1 MFGVSR
7 FANKLL
13 GRKSETGNGRLETG
27 DQRVETVA
35 DERTMAIGQVWA
47 QVSAHINSLDPEDWN
62 LWHWLQDLYYDE
74 RQLFA
79 ITISAGRL
87 YRWPVSVDGD
97 TVAVGEPVAV
107 VVEFAEADDN
117 PLRAQGA
124 PAPRLG
130 EERAAMDDIR
140 RLSPMP
146 TVRRMQDGRWVGC
159 SVLCTA
165 TVNKMGILD
174 SRALF
179 DSFVERFQ
187 GDGSE
192 YINLLHLGGGK
203 SQIGCLRHVWRE
215 EKLLVGIYE
224 FFADDPVAE
233 AVARTL
239 AEDEDGFWGGSIEFK
254 HFGEPHLVEVA
265 EGVKLPMTHDGQL
278 FGYSIARNQDCAAWY
293 TGNVVMERAMT
304 KREREIALELLGDE
318 ELVDQLQ
325 ERLGEA
331 NRALEGAVT
340 RTVQQEHREHREG
353 AESTES
359 LETGELETGDL
370 GSDEPVVYELEPEA
384 LAQIAGAVV
393 EHRAVSGRFEQLA
406 LDFEQR
412 VETALGRID
421 ALTHELEERAVALD
435 GRLGKL
441 EQEEQARYRQY
452 DLEKPKQPVVK
463 FGVRPRERAKASDEP
478 DVQQESPFARKTRE
492 KRGK

>member
-13 GRKSETGNGRLETG
+13 GRKPETGDRRLET
-27 DQRVETVA
+27 VVVT
-35 DERTMAIGQVWA
+35 DERTIAIGQVWA

-74 RQLFA
+74 GQLFA

-87 YRWPVSVDGD
+87 YRWPVSVAGD
-97 TVAVGEPVAV
+97 AVTVGEPVAV
-107 VVEFAEADDN
+107 VVEFSSADD
-117 PLRAQGA
+117 GTI
-124 PAPRLG
+124 
-130 EERAAMDDIR
+130 DDGTMR
-140 RLSPMP
+140 HRQSSYGLSS
-146 TVRRMQDGRWVGC
+146 TVRRTADGRWVGC
-159 SVLCTA
+159 AVLCTA

-179 DSFVERFQ
+179 DSFVERFK

-239 AEDEDGFWGGSIEFK
+239 AEDEEGFWGGSIEFK
-254 HFGEPHLVEVA
+254 HFGDPQLVEVA
-265 EGVKLPMTHDGQL
+265 DGVKLPMTHDGQL

-293 TGNVVMERAMT
+293 TGNVVFPQLAQSAMERAMT

-318 ELVDQLQ
+318 ALVEQLQ

-331 NRALEGAVT
+331 NRALDGAVT
-340 RTVQQEHREHREG
+340 RTVQQEHREHGEG
-353 AESTES
+353 AE
-359 LETGELETGDL
+359 GEERLETGDWETGDSETGDS
-370 GSDEPVVYELEPEA
+370 GSDEPVIYELEPEA
-384 LAQIAGAVV
+384 LAVIAGAVV

-412 VETALGRID
+412 VEAALGRID
-421 ALTHELEERAVALD
+421 ALTQELEERAVALD

-463 FGVRPRERAKASDEP
+463 FGVRPRERARANDEP